1 MKKLFVVFLA
11 VSALSLLALPVM
23 AVTGVDPSKTT
34 EVIPTGKELPS
45 GPTSG
50 TQLIDLVDII
60 TNWVFAIFVVLTVIF
75 VLLAAFQF
83 VTAGGDAAK
92 VGEARQKL
100 VWASVGVIIAL
111 ASKGLVPVIRNIVGG

>member
-1 MKKLFVVFLA
+1 MASVLA
-11 VSALSLLALPVM
+11 VLALPVM
-23 AVTGVDPSKTT
+23 AAVGVDPSKTT
-34 EVIPTGKELPS
+34 ETVPAGKELPS

-50 TQLIDLVDII
+50 TQLLDLVDVV
-60 TNWVFAIFVVLTVIF
+60 TNWVFAIFTVLTIIF

-100 VWASVGVIIAL
+100 IWASVGIIIAL
-111 ASKGLVPVIRNIVGG
+111 ASKGIVPVVKTIVGG